1 VNELICDQMERLDAI
16 SMELDR
22 AWDATP
28 RARFGVALDQG
39 GGFGAHDKTAILWP
53 AICTIH

>member
-1 VNELICDQMERLDAI
+1 MERLDAI